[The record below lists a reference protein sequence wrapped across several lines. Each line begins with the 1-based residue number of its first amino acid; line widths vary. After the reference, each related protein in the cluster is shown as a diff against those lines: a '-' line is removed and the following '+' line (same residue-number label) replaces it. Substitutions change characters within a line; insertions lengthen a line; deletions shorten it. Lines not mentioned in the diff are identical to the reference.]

1 MRIRNLL
8 AAATFAAALTVPC
21 VSSAAYVTAYQNI
34 VYEKDIVDTSSI
46 YNPDK
51 NHFNCVVYTFHSST
65 DKGQPYIYKYMF
77 DENKM
82 AWKIHAGGEWNIIEL
97 GSLAAD
103 VLKVCLP
110 YLK

>member
-34 VYEKDIVDTSSI
+34 VYEKDIVDMSSI

-65 DKGQPYIYKYMF
+65 DKGRPYIYKYMF
-77 DENKM
+77 DENEM
-82 AWKIHAGGEWNIIEL
+82 AWKIHAGGEWNIVEP

>member
-8 AAATFAAALTVPC
+8 LAAIIAAGLTMPS
-21 VSSAAYVTAYQNI
+21 VSNAAYITAYQNI
-34 VYEKDIVDTSSI
+34 VYEKDIVDTNSI

-51 NHFNCVVYTFHSST
+51 DHFNCVVYTFHSDT
-65 DKGQPYIYKYMF
+65 DKGHPYIYKFFY
-77 DENKM
+77 DENEM
-82 AWKIHAGGEWNIIEL
+82 TWKIHADGEWNIVEPK
-97 GSLAAD
+97 SLAAD

>member
-8 AAATFAAALTVPC
+8 SAAIIAAGLTIPS
-21 VSSAAYVTAYQNI
+21 VSSAAYITAYQNI
-34 VYEKDIVDTSSI
+34 VYEKYIVDTNSI

-51 NHFNCVVYTFHSST
+51 NHFNCVVYTFHSDT
-65 DKGQPYIYKYMF
+65 DKGHPYIYKFLY
-77 DENKM
+77 DENEM
-82 AWKIHAGGEWNIIEL
+82 TWKIHADGEWNIVEPK
-97 GSLAAD
+97 SLAAD